1 VTDNKSVIDDRTE
14 VDDRVE
20 VAISAILGRALRE
33 GKTYADLESDTGVK
47 ASTLKAYN
55 GKHRH
60 PSLAAGLMIA
70 AGIGDWAVNK
80 LVNIIRYQAQ
90 PLDEADG
97 LQPMQIVADALQH
110 LGVIGQAAADNRIDH
125 TERPR
130 TTEAADQLI
139 ATIVPLSSA
148 GWGA

>member
-1 VTDNKSVIDDRTE
+1 MTDNKSVIDDRTA
-14 VDDRVE
+14 VDDRVAE
-20 VAISAILGRALRE
+20 AISAILGRALIE
-33 GKTYADLESDTGVK
+33 GKTYADLESDTGVN
-47 ASTLKAYN
+47 AHTLKAYKC
-55 GKHRH
+55 GARK
-60 PSLAAGLMIA
+60 PSLAAGLMITGA
-70 AGIGDWAVNK
+70 IGEWAVNK

-90 PLDEADG
+90 PLDEADA

-148 GWGA
+148 GRGA